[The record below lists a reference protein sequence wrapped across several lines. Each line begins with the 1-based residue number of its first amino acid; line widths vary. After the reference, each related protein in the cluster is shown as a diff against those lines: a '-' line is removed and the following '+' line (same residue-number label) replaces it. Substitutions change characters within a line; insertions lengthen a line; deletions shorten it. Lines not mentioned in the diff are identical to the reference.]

1 MTHIV
6 ALLTFLLTAG
16 CTGVERAALHAP
28 LPAGAT
34 PGEAVATEP
43 SVGRATS
50 QDTAQTDASASKP
63 PMKISPSPAPVQPLG
78 RKGDA
83 TSGSGKPAAAAPL
96 DLALLEKRLRE
107 TEAIG
112 VFTKIALKNQVDDL
126 LNKFRAYYQGRSRT
140 TLAELRQPYDML
152 LLKVLS
158 LLQDDDPGLAHAIV
172 ASRETIWGMLAD
184 PNKFAT
190 L

>member
-1 MTHIV
+1 MSTTHVV
-6 ALLTFLLTAG
+6 ALLSILLTTG
-16 CTGVERAALHAP
+16 CTGVERAS
-28 LPAGAT
+28 LPAPPPA
-34 PGEAVATEP
+34 EP
-43 SVGRATS
+43 PMAGSTGQGTAKTDTSVVKSPAKV
-50 QDTAQTDASASKP
+50 SASP
-63 PMKISPSPAPVQPLG
+63 IPVQPPGKKDNTAASLG
-78 RKGDA
+78 KQVA
-83 TSGSGKPAAAAPL
+83 SPPL

-158 LLQDDDPGLAHAIV
+158 LLQDGDPGLAHAIV